1 MPTSILDLRHLR
13 TLLALLESGSV
24 SRAAAL
30 QNVTQSALSHQL
42 KALEEFYGL
51 TLFERK
57 SAPVAFTPAG
67 QRLLE
72 LAQAVIPAVEKAE
85 RDIARLG
92 GHGAGKLR
100 IAVECHTCFDWLM
113 PSMDALRLRW
123 PEVEQD
129 IVSGFQSD
137 PVGLLHQDRAD
148 VAIVSEVDADERDV
162 AVHPLFEFDI
172 VAILPLGHP
181 LLAQGHLEAQDFAG
195 QTLITY
201 PVPDEMLDLVRQVL
215 RPAGVEPPRR
225 TTELTVAM
233 LQLVASGRG
242 FAALPLWAVQTYLQR
257 GYVAQQR
264 IGPNGLTGRLYA
276 VTRQAGKEA
285 GRDDAYLEDF
295 VQVMRET
302 SLRNLPGIRLL

>member
-13 TLLALLESGSV
+13 TLLALLEAGSV

-67 QRLLE
+67 RRLLE
-72 LAQAVIPAVEKAE
+72 LAQDVIPAVDKAE
-85 RDIARLG
+85 RDIARLT

-181 LLAQGHLEAQDFAG
+181 LLARDHLVAADFAG
-195 QTLITY
+195 ETLITY

-215 RPAGVEPPRR
+215 RPADVEPPRR

-264 IGPNGLTGRLYA
+264 IGEGGLTGRLYA
-276 VTRQAGKEA
+276 VTRQGKKET

-302 SLRNLPGIRLL
+302 SLRTLPGIRLL

>member
-13 TLLALLESGSV
+13 TLLALLEAGSV

-57 SAPVAFTPAG
+57 SAPVAFTAAG
-67 QRLLE
+67 GRLLE
-72 LAQAVIPAVEKAE
+72 LAESVIPAVEKAE
-85 RDIARLG
+85 RDIVRMT

-148 VAIVSEVDADERDV
+148 VAIVSEVDPDERDV
-162 AVHPLFEFDI
+162 AVHPLFAFDI

-181 LLAQGHLEAQDFAG
+181 LLERTHLEAGDFAA
-195 QTLITY
+195 QALITY

-215 RPAGVEPPRR
+215 RPAGVAPPRR

-264 IGPNGLTGRLYA
+264 IGEQGLTGRLYA
-276 VTRQAGKEA
+276 VTRRAGT
-285 GRDDAYLEDF
+285 GRDDAYLDDF

-302 SLRNLPGIRLL
+302 SLRTLPGIRLL

>member
-13 TLLALLESGSV
+13 TLLALLEAGSV

-57 SAPVAFTPAG
+57 SAPVAFTSAG
-67 QRLLE
+67 RRLLE
-72 LAQAVIPAVEKAE
+72 LAQDVIPAVDKAE
-85 RDIARLG
+85 RDIARLT

-181 LLAQGHLEAQDFAG
+181 LLARDHLVAADFAG
-195 QTLITY
+195 ETLITY

-264 IGPNGLTGRLYA
+264 IGEGGLTGRLYA
-276 VTRQAGKEA
+276 VTRHGKKEK

-302 SLRNLPGIRLL
+302 SLRTLPGIRLL

>member
-67 QRLLE
+67 RRLLE
-72 LAQAVIPAVEKAE
+72 LAQDVIPAVDRAE
-85 RDIARLG
+85 RDIARLT

-181 LLAQGHLEAQDFAG
+181 LLARDHLVAADFAD

-201 PVPDEMLDLVRQVL
+201 PVPDDMLDLVRQVL

-264 IGPNGLTGRLYA
+264 IGEGGLTGRLYA
-276 VTRQAGKEA
+276 VTRQGKKEK

-302 SLRNLPGIRLL
+302 SLRTLPGIRLL

>member
-13 TLLALLESGSV
+13 TLLALLEAGSV

-67 QRLLE
+67 RRLLE
-72 LAQAVIPAVEKAE
+72 LARDVIPAVDKAE
-85 RDIARLG
+85 RDIARLT

-148 VAIVSEVDADERDV
+148 VAIVSEVDADERGV
-162 AVHPLFEFDI
+162 GVHPLFEFDI

-181 LLAQGHLEAQDFAG
+181 LLARDHLVAADFAG
-195 QTLITY
+195 ETLITY

-264 IGPNGLTGRLYA
+264 IGEGGLTGRLYA
-276 VTRQAGKEA
+276 VTRQGKKET

-302 SLRNLPGIRLL
+302 SLRTLPGIRLL

>member
-24 SRAAAL
+24 SRAAGL

-67 QRLLE
+67 RRLLE

-85 RDIARLG
+85 RDVARLA

-148 VAIVSEVDADERDV
+148 VAIVSEVDEDERDV

-181 LLAQGHLEAQDFAG
+181 LLARDHLVAGDFADE
-195 QTLITY
+195 TLITY

-264 IGPNGLTGRLYA
+264 IGENGLTGRLYA
-276 VTRQAGKEA
+276 VTRRAKEHA

-302 SLRNLPGIRLL
+302 SLRTLPGIRLL

>member
-13 TLLALLESGSV
+13 TLLALLEAGSV

-72 LAQAVIPAVEKAE
+72 LARDVIPAVDRAE
-85 RDIARLG
+85 RDIARLT

-181 LLAQGHLEAQDFAG
+181 LLARDHLVAADFAD

-201 PVPDEMLDLVRQVL
+201 PVPDDMLDLVRQVL

-264 IGPNGLTGRLYA
+264 IGAGGLTGRLYA
-276 VTRQAGKEA
+276 VTRRAKEGA
-285 GRDDAYLEDF
+285 GRDDAYLDDF

-302 SLRNLPGIRLL
+302 SLRTLPGIRLL

>member
-13 TLLALLESGSV
+13 TLLALLEAGSV

-67 QRLLE
+67 RRLLE
-72 LAQAVIPAVEKAE
+72 LAQDVIPAVDRAE
-85 RDIARLG
+85 RDVARLT

-162 AVHPLFEFDI
+162 GVHPLFEFDI

-181 LLAQGHLEAQDFAG
+181 LLARDYLVAADFAD

-201 PVPDEMLDLVRQVL
+201 PVPDDMLDLVRQVL

-264 IGPNGLTGRLYA
+264 IGEGGLTGRLYA
-276 VTRQAGKEA
+276 VTRQAKEES

-302 SLRNLPGIRLL
+302 SLRTLPGIRLL

>member
-13 TLLALLESGSV
+13 TLLALLEAGSV
-24 SRAAAL
+24 SRAASL

-57 SAPVAFTPAG
+57 SAPVSFTPAG
-67 QRLLE
+67 RRLLE
-72 LAQAVIPAVEKAE
+72 LAQDVIPAVDRAE
-85 RDIARLG
+85 RDIARLT

-162 AVHPLFEFDI
+162 DVYPLFEFDI

-181 LLAQGHLEAQDFAG
+181 LLARDHLVAADFAG
-195 QTLITY
+195 QTRITY
-201 PVPDEMLDLVRQVL
+201 PGPDEMLDLVRQVL

-264 IGPNGLTGRLYA
+264 IGADGLTGRLYA
-276 VTRQAGKEA
+276 VTRRQRDGG
-285 GRDDAYLEDF
+285 GRDDAYLDDF

-302 SLRNLPGIRLL
+302 SLRTLPGIRLL